1 MFQPFKKKKKTEI
14 LQKEKAIL
22 LMKLVLEA
30 KAPNLKT
37 FSPMKELTFF
47 LLLKVLKVRLAG
59 APISNA
65 GRVEVLYAGGWGTI
79 RGWNWDINA
88 AHVVCRQL
96 GYPGVISFGSS
107 YQFGIG
113 NGPSW
118 FENVKCLGNESSFEE
133 CSKDTPGYP
142 NDRYS
147 SVATI
152 LCKSK
157 PQPGEISIE
166 VNDILYV

>member
-1 MFQPFKKKKKTEI
+1 
-14 LQKEKAIL
+14 
-22 LMKLVLEA
+22 
-30 KAPNLKT
+30 
-37 FSPMKELTFF
+37 MKELIFF
-47 LLLKVLKVRLAG
+47 LLLKVLNVRLAG

-65 GRVEVLYAGGWGTI
+65 GRVEVLYAGVWGTI
-79 RGWNWDINA
+79 RGWNWDING

-118 FENVKCLGNESSFEE
+118 FENVRCLGNESSFEE
-133 CSKDTPGYP
+133 CSKDTLGYP
-142 NDRYS
+142 NGYYS
-147 SVATI
+147 SLATV

-157 PQPGEISIE
+157 PQQGEICIE
-166 VNDILYV
+166 VNNIFYV

>member
-1 MFQPFKKKKKTEI
+1 
-14 LQKEKAIL
+14 
-22 LMKLVLEA
+22 
-30 KAPNLKT
+30 
-37 FSPMKELTFF
+37 MKELTFF
-47 LLLKVLKVRLAG
+47 LLLKVLNVRLAG

-65 GRVEVLYAGGWGTI
+65 GRVEVLYAGVWGTI
-79 RGWNWDINA
+79 HGWSWDINA

-107 YQFGIG
+107 NQFGIG

-118 FENVKCLGNESSFEE
+118 FQNVRCLGNESSFQE
-133 CSKDTPGYP
+133 CSKDTLGYP
-142 NDRYS
+142 NDDYS
-147 SVATI
+147 SVATV

-166 VNDILYV
+166 VNNILYVWWHWLKVILWWALIYFSKSRGS

>member
-1 MFQPFKKKKKTEI
+1 M
-14 LQKEKAIL
+14 
-22 LMKLVLEA
+22 EA

-37 FSPMKELTFF
+37 FSPIKELTFF
-47 LLLKVLKVRLAG
+47 LLLKVLNVRLAG

-65 GRVEVLYAGGWGTI
+65 GRVEVLYAGKWGTI

-96 GYPGVISFGSS
+96 GYPGAILFGSS
-107 YQFGIG
+107 SQFGIG

-118 FENVKCLGNESSFEE
+118 FQNVRCLGNESSFEE
-133 CSKDTPGYP
+133 CSKYTLGEP
-142 NDRYS
+142 NGRHPW
-147 SVATI
+147 VATV

-157 PQPGEISIE
+157 SRPGELSTE
-166 VNDILYV
+166 VNNIFNV